1 MDGLNEA
8 PAGAW
13 RLGSVTETEA
23 SFERLV
29 VDHLDRAYR
38 LAAVILGST
47 DDAEE
52 AVSDAALLAWRSRK
66 GLRDPDRFEAWFSR
80 IVVNTCRDRLR
91 SRRRRPV
98 VEVFPTAPNEASEP
112 GDFRELIHTRDE
124 LARAFELLSADDRI
138 TLVLRFWADLSI
150 ESIAERLGIPSG
162 TVKSRLHHALARLR
176 AGLRDPE
183 VDQ

>member
-29 VDHLDRAYR
+29 VDHLNRAYR

>member
-1 MDGLNEA
+1 MDGLNDA
-8 PAGAW
+8 PTLAW
-13 RLGSVTETEA
+13 RLGSVTGSEA

-47 DDAEE
+47 AEAEE
-52 AVSDAALLAWRSRK
+52 AVSDAALAAWRSRNE
-66 GLRDPDRFEAWFSR
+66 LRDAERFEAWFSR

-91 SRRRRPV
+91 VRRRRPV
-98 VEVFPTAPNEASEP
+98 VEVFPTAPNEPTEP
-112 GDFRELIHTRDE
+112 GDFRDMIHTRDE
-124 LARAFELLSADDRI
+124 LARAFEILSADDRI

-150 ESIAERLGIPSG
+150 EAIAERLGIPPG

-176 AGLRDPE
+176 AGLGPE

>member
-38 LAAVILGST
+38 LAAVIVGST

>member
-13 RLGSVTETEA
+13 RLGSVTGSDA
-23 SFERLV
+23 SFELLLV
-29 VDHLDRAYR
+29 AHLDRAYR
-38 LAAVILGST
+38 LAAVILGSAA
-47 DDAEE
+47 DAEE
-52 AVSDAALLAWRSRK
+52 AVSDAALLAWRSRN

-98 VEVFPTAPNEASEP
+98 IELLPTTPNEASEP

-124 LARAFELLSADDRI
+124 LGRAFELLSADDRV

-150 ESIAERLGIPSG
+150 ESIAERLGIPQG
-162 TVKSRLHHALARLR
+162 TVKSRLHHAIAGLR
-176 AGLRDPE
+176 AGLKDPE
-183 VDQ
+183 VDR